1 MKSATLF
8 RFVRLLTLM
17 SALFVASVVQAQEK
31 KELKTEEDAPL
42 SKTQGKVTVNGRV
55 IDYTATTGYMILRDE
70 SGKSKGKIF
79 FVYYQKDNEPDPAK
93 RPITFTF
100 NGGPG
105 SASVWLHMGGLGP
118 RRIEMSDPGTVMTPP
133 YRVVEN
139 EFTWLDETDMVF
151 IDPVMTGYSRPADGV
166 DKKEFTGYVEDIE
179 SVGQF
184 IYLTTS
190 RFQRWNSPKFLCGES
205 YGTTR
210 ATGLS
215 GHLQDR
221 YGMYLNGVILVS
233 SILNF
238 QTARFNKGNDLPF
251 TLFLPTYAAIA
262 WYHKKLGSEF
272 PNLKSLLPEVEK
284 FALGEYNNALMKGDL
299 LTAAERQS
307 AIDKLHRF
315 TGLSKEYLDQTNMRI
330 EIGQFVKELRRTD
343 GLTVGRLD
351 GRFTGMDYD
360 DAGERYE
367 FDPSNS
373 AITGPFAMAIN
384 DYVRRTLKYSND
396 LPYEVLGN
404 RVAPWNYNNVQNQ
417 YLNTGE
423 TLRQAIHKNPALK
436 VLICNGYYDLATPYY
451 ATDYTVNHLFV
462 DASLRGNISQT
473 FYEAGHMMY
482 IHQPSLQ
489 KLKRDVAEFYQKAVK
504 K

>member
-1 MKSATLF
+1 MKTKLLF
-8 RFVRLLTLM
+8 LFLLITAFAM
-17 SALFVASVVQAQEK
+17 AQEK
-31 KELKTEEDAPL
+31 KESKPADDTDPPL
-42 SKTQGKVTVNGRV
+42 SKTQGRVTIGGKV

-70 SGKSKGKIF
+70 SGKAKGKIF
-79 FVYYQKDNEPDPAK
+79 FVYYQKDNEPDPSK

-118 RRIEMSDPGTVMTPP
+118 RRIEMTEFGAPTMPP
-133 YRVVEN
+133 YRVIDN
-139 EFTWLDETDMVF
+139 EYSWLDETDLIF
-151 IDPVMTGYSRPADGV
+151 IDPVMTGYSRPAEGV

-184 IYLTTS
+184 IHLATS

-221 YGMYLNGVILVS
+221 YGMYLNGVVLVS

-238 QTARFNKGNDLPF
+238 QTARFGKGNDLPF
-251 TLFLPTYAAIA
+251 VLFLPTYSAIA
-262 WYHKKLGSEF
+262 WYHKKLGAEF
-272 PNLKSLLPEVEK
+272 PNLKALLPEVEK
-284 FALGEYNNALMKGDL
+284 FAIGEYATALMKGDQ
-299 LTAAERQS
+299 LTASEKQS
-307 AIDKLHRF
+307 VIDKLNRF
-315 TGLSKEYLDQTNMRI
+315 TGLDKTFLEQTNMRI
-330 EIGQFVKELRRTD
+330 EIGMFAKELRRAD
-343 GLTVGRLD
+343 GYTVGRLD

-367 FDPSNS
+367 FDPSNV

-384 DYVRRTLKYSND
+384 DYVRRTLKYTND
-396 LPYEVLGN
+396 IPYEVLGN

-436 VLICNGYYDLATPYY
+436 VLIFNGYYDLATPYY

-462 DASLRGNISQT
+462 DPSLRSNISQT

-482 IHQPSLQ
+482 IHLPSIQ
-489 KLKRDVAEFYQKAVK
+489 KLKKDISDFYQKTLK